1 MSYNTLTKTY
11 EINAPEESIQ
21 LIKVQNKKIKELY
34 NEIDIKD
41 NLLRQYEEQIRKSKN
56 CFEQN
61 NQMKIQIEK
70 LLQDL
75 KEKQAKVAFNEK
87 NASDYAK
94 KEQNLSSQISNMKT
108 AYETEIGKYI
118 EDLKTK
124 SEKIKRSRGGRTI
137 DF

>member
-75 KEKQAKVAFNEK
+75 KEKQAKMEFNEK
-87 NASDYAK
+87 NVSDYAK
-94 KEQNLSSQISNMKT
+94 KEQNL
-108 AYETEIGKYI
+108 
-118 EDLKTK
+118 
-124 SEKIKRSRGGRTI
+124 
-137 DF
+137 